1 MVYKNFTSI
10 VIAGGAT
17 KVISVIGVLKFL
29 EENNMI
35 NSIINLVGTS
45 AGAVMC
51 AFIALGYK
59 SNEIIDFLKDTLCKD
74 NDVKNINVDD
84 VFKIFETYGFTTG
97 DNVTNLF
104 KRMIIKKLGKEHEN
118 ITLIE
123 LAKLK
128 GRNLVICVSN
138 LTDEQQEFWNVDTK
152 PDMPLYIALKASCA
166 IPLAFAPVKIDGN
179 IYLDGGLY
187 DNFPIDYFKTN
198 KLRDILGINIKCK
211 GYQKTESLVQY
222 VKFILFSIMEKLT
235 SRMIV
240 DNKDTNVISF
250 EFEEDEW
257 LSFLEMKIVFPIEK
271 VDEYVNMG
279 YTSMKERMQTMYIDD
294 FPNE

>member
-59 SNEIIDFLKDTLCKD
+59 SNEIVDFLKDTLCKD

-97 DNVTNLF
+97 DNVTHLF
-104 KRMIIKKLGKEHEN
+104 KRMVTKKLGKEHEN

-128 GRNLVICVSN
+128 GKNLVICVSN
-138 LTDEQQEFWNVDTK
+138 LTNEQQEFWNVDTK
-152 PDMPLYIALKASCA
+152 PDVLLHIALKASCA
-166 IPLAFAPVKIDGN
+166 IPLAFAPVKMDGN

-211 GYQKTESLVQY
+211 GYQKTESLVEY
-222 VKFILFSIMEKLT
+222 VKFILFSVMEKLT

-257 LSFLEMKIVFPIEK
+257 LSFLEMKIVFPVEK
-271 VDEYVNMG
+271 VDEYVNIG
-279 YTSMKERMQTMYIDD
+279 YTCMKERMQSMYIDD